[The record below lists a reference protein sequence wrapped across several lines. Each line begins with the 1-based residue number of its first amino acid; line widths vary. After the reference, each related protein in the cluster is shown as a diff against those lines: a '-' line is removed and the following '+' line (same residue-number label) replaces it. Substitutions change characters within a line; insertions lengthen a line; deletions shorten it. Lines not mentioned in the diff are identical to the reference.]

1 MPSHFWFHS
10 NQQTIYS
17 CFCSRKPGKFFKVS
31 EDFIYIYVIISN
43 IFLENRNFTNHKG
56 EFIPWSSILPIPT
69 KPTLLWR
76 LWGLEGTLADR
87 KSLANICG
95 YNIGRSSY
103 HFQQKYI
110 LQSYRFTILLNNN
123 SPIEK
128 THEHATSQKNTSILF
143 KFRFKI
149 RETVLLT
156 VNFRNF
162 PTTCFF
168 VLSTPPLCNASAC
181 SRDPDPKN
189 RFPSLNVECCFR
201 SLV

>member
-17 CFCSRKPGKFFKVS
+17 CFCSGKPGKFFKVS
-31 EDFIYIYVIISN
+31 EDFICYYFKHISGKSKLHKSQRG
-43 IFLENRNFTNHKG
+43 IHPTKSHFTNPPPNPPCFGDCEAWKEH
-56 EFIPWSSILPIPT
+56 LPAENHWQT
-69 KPTLLWR
+69 SV
-76 LWGLEGTLADR
+76 G
-87 KSLANICG
+87 
-95 YNIGRSSY
+95 IGRTSY

-156 VNFRNF
+156 VNFWIF
-162 PTTCFF
+162 LQPVSLFY
-168 VLSTPPLCNASAC
+168 PLLHSAMLPLVVAILTQRID
-181 SRDPDPKN
+181 SRH
-189 RFPSLNVECCFR
+189 
-201 SLV
+201 